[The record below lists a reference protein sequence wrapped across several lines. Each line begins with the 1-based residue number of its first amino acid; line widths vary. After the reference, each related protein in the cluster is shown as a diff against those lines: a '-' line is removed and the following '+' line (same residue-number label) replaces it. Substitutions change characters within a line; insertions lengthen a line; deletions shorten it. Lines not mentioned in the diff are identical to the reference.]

1 MKIYHF
7 VLQLMEIKYQMQGI
21 AVKLMS
27 LPLFD
32 LIRMLVR

>member
-1 MKIYHF
+1 MKIYNF
-7 VLQLMEIKYQMQGI
+7 VLQLMEMKYQMQGI

-32 LIRMLVR
+32 LIRMMVR